1 MFTTYRARLFF
12 YITLLAIFLS
22 STLGYTYWVSRN
34 LIITEVENSFTNTAR
49 LLTGNVEM
57 EENELLYYTE
67 VVRDDLRIQE
77 YMFMIT
83 KVGAEPGSL
92 ESLYERSFG
101 WLPIER
107 YVFVD
112 MNGQIQLGNEH
123 TDLAYAL
130 IAHTKTSKD
139 EIFYFQGSNGLE
151 LAAWAPVSYQ
161 GTPLGMIVVTH
172 ILNSGWLETHRNYSG
187 GNLFIEQNNTVNIST
202 LPATEG
208 KTFIPNDG
216 RVVLN
221 NEIYHVRSIP
231 LSGDGKNTPHLWY
244 GISQQEL
251 LDKLQSHGQLV
262 LALTIL
268 GTIAIMFLGLMITR
282 NFSRPLN
289 QLMQITQAV
298 TQGAIPTMGKS
309 VETNEVDT
317 LANRFSEMLQSLREK
332 QEEIDRAHK
341 QLEESAIMDS
351 LTSLYNRRYLKQ
363 MFPKLLAQARRD
375 GHTLSGLMLDL
386 DHFKKINDNY
396 GHLVGDACLTHL
408 GVLLKKSSRASDY
421 IFRVGGEEFLILTLG
436 ESPISSELLAKKINH
451 SLSTHPFSSEQTI
464 ITMTASIG
472 VSHADNKLPP
482 DSALTN
488 LLFEADKA
496 LYSAKHKG
504 RNRVEIY
511 SSKEH
516 FQPPIKDAAS

>member
-1 MFTTYRARLFF
+1 MFTTYRARLFL
-12 YITLLAIFLS
+12 YITLLAVFLS
-22 STLGYTYWVSRN
+22 ATLGYTYWVSRD
-34 LIITEVENSFTNTAR
+34 LIITEVETSFANTAR

-57 EENELLYYTE
+57 EENELLHYAE

-77 YMFMIT
+77 YMLMIT

-92 ESLYERSFG
+92 ETLYDRSFG

-112 MNGQIQLGNEH
+112 INGQIQLGNKH
-123 TDLAYAL
+123 KDLAHAL
-130 IAHTKTSKD
+130 LAHTKTSTD
-139 EIFYFQGSNGLE
+139 EIFYFQGGSGLE

-161 GTPLGMIVVTH
+161 GTPLGMIVLTH

-208 KTFIPNDG
+208 KTFLPNDD

-231 LSGDGKNTPHLWY
+231 LSGDGRNTPHLWY
-244 GISQQEL
+244 GISQQEFL
-251 LDKLQSHGQLV
+251 NQLQSHGQKILV
-262 LALTIL
+262 LTIL
-268 GTIAIMFLGLMITR
+268 GIIAIMFLGLMITR

-298 TQGAIPTMGKS
+298 TQGAIPVMGKS

-332 QEEIDRAHK
+332 QEEIDRTHK
-341 QLEESAIMDS
+341 LLEESAIMDS
-351 LTSLYNRRYLKQ
+351 LTGLYNRRYLKQ

-375 GHTLSGLMLDL
+375 KHTLSGLMLDL

-436 ESPISSELLAKKINH
+436 ESSISSELLAKKIKQ
-451 SLSTHPFSSEQTI
+451 SLSKHPFSSEQTI

-482 DSALTN
+482 ESALTN
-488 LLFEADKA
+488 LLFQADKA

-504 RNRVEIY
+504 RNRVVIY
-511 SSKEH
+511 SSEEH
-516 FQPPIKDAAS
+516 FQPPLKDAAS

>member
-1 MFTTYRARLFF
+1 MFTTYRSRLIL
-12 YITLLAIFLS
+12 YISLLAVFLS
-22 STLGYTYWVSRN
+22 ATLGYTYMASRD
-34 LIITEVENSFTNTAR
+34 LILAEVENSFTNTAR

-57 EENELLYYTE
+57 EENELLHYAE

-83 KVGAEPGSL
+83 QVGAEPGSL
-92 ESLYERSFG
+92 DNLYDRSFG

-107 YVFVD
+107 YAFVD
-112 MNGQIQLGNEH
+112 AKEKITLGNKHE
-123 TDLAYAL
+123 DLAHAL
-130 IAHTKTSKD
+130 LAHTKKSKD
-139 EIFYFQGSNGLE
+139 EIFYFQGKNGLE

-161 GTPLGMIVVTH
+161 GTLLGMIVVTH
-172 ILNSGWLETHRNYSG
+172 ILNSGWLETHRSYSG
-187 GNLFIEQNNTVNIST
+187 GDLFIEQNNTIMIST
-202 LPATEG
+202 LPASEG
-208 KTFIPNDG
+208 KTFLPNNQHA
-216 RVVLN
+216 VLD
-221 NEIYHVRSIP
+221 NEIYHVRAIP
-231 LSGDGKNTPHLWY
+231 LSGDGRNTPHLWY
-244 GISQQEL
+244 SISEREL
-251 LDKLQSHGQLV
+251 LNQLKSQGQLV
-262 LALTIL
+262 LTLTIL
-268 GTIAIMFLGLMITR
+268 GTLAIMLLGLMIAR
-282 NFSRPLN
+282 NFSRPLK

-298 TQGAIPTMGKS
+298 TQGAIPVMGKS
-309 VETNEVDT
+309 TETNEVDT

-332 QEEIDRAHK
+332 QEEIDRVHK

-396 GHLVGDACLTHL
+396 GHLIGDACLTHL

-421 IFRVGGEEFLILTLG
+421 VFRVGGEEFLILTLG
-436 ESPISSELLAKKINH
+436 ESPISSELLAKKINL
-451 SLSTHPFSSEQTI
+451 SLSKHPFSSEQTT

-482 DSALTN
+482 ESALTN
-488 LLFEADKA
+488 LLFQADKA

-504 RNRVEIY
+504 RNRVAIY
-511 SSKEH
+511 NSEEH

>member
-22 STLGYTYWVSRN
+22 ATLGYTYWVSRD

-57 EENELLYYTE
+57 EENELLHYAE

-112 MNGQIQLGNEH
+112 MNGQIQLGNKH
-123 TDLAYAL
+123 TDLAHAL
-130 IAHTKTSKD
+130 IAHTNTSKD
-139 EIFYFQGSNGLE
+139 EIFYFQGSSGLE

-161 GTPLGMIVVTH
+161 GTPLGMIAITH
-172 ILNSGWLETHRNYSG
+172 ILNSGWLETHRNYSD

-202 LPATEG
+202 LPSAEG
-208 KTFIPNDG
+208 KTFIPNDD

-251 LDKLQSHGQLV
+251 LNQLQRHGQLV

-268 GTIAIMFLGLMITR
+268 GTIAIIFLGLMITR

-298 TQGAIPTMGKS
+298 TQGAIPVMDKS

-332 QEEIDRAHK
+332 QEEIDRTHK
-341 QLEESAIMDS
+341 LLEESAIMDS
-351 LTSLYNRRYLKQ
+351 LTGLYNRRYLKQ
-363 MFPKLLAQARRD
+363 MFPKLLSQARRD
-375 GHTLSGLMLDL
+375 NHTLSGLMLDL

-421 IFRVGGEEFLILTLG
+421 VFRVGGEEFLILTLG
-436 ESPISSELLAKKINH
+436 ESPVSSELLAKKIKQ
-451 SLSTHPFSSEQTI
+451 SLSEHPFSSEQTI

-472 VSHADNKLPP
+472 VSHADNSLPP

-488 LLFEADKA
+488 LLFQADKA

-504 RNRVEIY
+504 RNLVVIY
-511 SSKEH
+511 NSEEH